1 MAAALGLSNP
11 GDHHEEAVL
20 TTGDRNDAIEKAEV
34 HENHFEGRYEIR
46 LDGRTAGF
54 TTYKSKPNL
63 IAFLHTEIDP
73 SLEGR
78 GLGSR
83 LIGSAL
89 DEASER
95 GLAVL
100 PFCPF
105 VNEFIRRHLDDYV
118 ELVPERYRQGFGL

>member
-1 MAAALGLSNP
+1 MTEGHRN
-11 GDHHEEAVL
+11 EAVE
-20 TTGDRNDAIEKAEV
+20 EKAEV
-34 HENHFEGRYEIR
+34 HDNPFEGRYEIR

-54 TTYKSKPNL
+54 TVYKSKPNL
-63 IAFLHTEIDP
+63 IAFVHTEIDP

-89 DEASER
+89 DDAR
-95 GLAVL
+95 GLEVL

-105 VNEFIRRHLDDYV
+105 VNVFIRRHRDDYV
-118 ELVPERYRQGFGL
+118 ELVPEGYRQEFGL